1 MVVRVHTSLSW
12 FLSVMMLST
21 QMYLDVY
28 LNLCIVSLQ
37 PMCDGWHKK
46 VEGTTFEKTTPKYRP
61 ILFTVEETKEYSLCN
76 CKQSNNRPFCDGSH
90 KKEEIQSAVK

>member
-1 MVVRVHTSLSW
+1 
-12 FLSVMMLST
+12 
-21 QMYLDVY
+21 
-28 LNLCIVSLQ
+28 
-37 PMCDGWHKK
+37 MCDGWHKK

-90 KKEEIQSAVK
+90 KKEEIQSAVRST

>member
-1 MVVRVHTSLSW
+1 MCV
-12 FLSVMMLST
+12 
-21 QMYLDVY
+21 
-28 LNLCIVSLQ
+28 VSLQ

-90 KKEEIQSAVK
+90 KKEEIQSAVRST